1 MEGAGKM
8 EKWVNTLAVVTGVSS
23 GIGAAIAEKL
33 VKAGINVNYK
43 SISSSAC
50 VLLNISGG
58 WIIKTF
64 RQDERISRQVVG
76 GERSFTSN

>member
-33 VKAGINVNYK
+33 VKAGINVCTLLCNTRVS
-43 SISSSAC
+43 SIILGC
-50 VLLNISGG
+50 

-64 RQDERISRQVVG
+64 RQDERISR
-76 GERSFTSN
+76 

>member
-33 VKAGINVNYK
+33 VKTGVNVTNK
-43 SISSSAC
+43 C
-50 VLLNISGG
+50 
-58 WIIKTF
+58 TF
-64 RQDERISRQVVG
+64 QP
-76 GERSFTSN
+76 FCF